1 MTTLEQDAPLLI
13 LWCACWG
20 KAAMIRSRPMFPGT
34 ENMKAATSKAYSF
47 MATIYGVPLKA
58 VSGNSSP
65 KKLLKKLRSQ
75 NYGKWK
81 DSRGYPLLIPTT
93 NPRMIWRLQLRT
105 MAWTGGGWKVK
116 PWTAPEASRCW
127 SDIGL
132 STEVDV

>member
-65 KKLLKKLRSQ
+65 KKLLKKLKISELWEMEGFARLSTSYTDHQ
-75 NYGKWK
+75 PK
-81 DSRGYPLLIPTT
+81 DDLATT
-93 NPRMIWRLQLRT
+93 ASDDGLDWWRLEGEAVDRS
-105 MAWTGGGWKVK
+105 GGF
-116 PWTAPEASRCW
+116 
-127 SDIGL
+127 
-132 STEVDV
+132 